1 MANQITDNR
10 TSIAVAQT
18 SAPASETWE
27 ASGGGGSITEDTDI
41 FIQGTTS
48 VAEQITSTRRVM
60 LYDNGTDLNLAN
72 GHLYIWVNCGI
83 VGLLD
88 TKANGGLTIRFTGAT
103 STDFFEFEVG
113 GSDSWPTAVQ
123 GGWVMFVVDT
133 EATPS
138 ATGGTPPATSAVRK
152 VGITAVTG
160 GTMTKTVDNTWVD
173 AIWFLGDGNPGII
186 VEGRNA
192 GTTDWNSADIVTQLG
207 SSTGM
212 FKPGPGG
219 TYVINAPIQFGIND
233 TSTHGFTDTNAVW
246 LWETQEFAA
255 TDLYSIS
262 ALGNSGGTTNVTF
275 GVKTGTGA
283 DATGAQGL
291 IITAESTAVRWAMD
305 FDDPDLDSIGLYGC
319 QFIHGGTFQL
329 DDAAVDLAS
338 CLFLDCTQAQVSN
351 ATIVRASVVDA
362 NTADGTAFMITDDF
376 GDIANCSFEF
386 SDGHAIEITSTAV
399 SSQNNVGNS
408 FAGYTNSVNSTDA
421 AILHS
426 SAGSLT
432 INSSGGSNLNTN
444 SYRNTGGGSVTI
456 NNNVSTTLSGL
467 VNPTEVRVYS
477 AGTTTE
483 LAGQEDVTTGS
494 FVFSLG
500 AATNVDIRIFA
511 VSYEPADI
519 LGYTVGSSDTTI
531 PVQQRFDRNYSNP

>member
-1 MANQITDNR
+1 
-10 TSIAVAQT
+10 
-18 SAPASETWE
+18 
-27 ASGGGGSITEDTDI
+27 
-41 FIQGTTS
+41 
-48 VAEQITSTRRVM
+48 
-60 LYDNGTDLNLAN
+60 
-72 GHLYIWVNCGI
+72 
-83 VGLLD
+83 
-88 TKANGGLTIRFTGAT
+88 
-103 STDFFEFEVG
+103 
-113 GSDSWPTAVQ
+113 
-123 GGWVMFVVDT
+123 
-133 EATPS
+133 
-138 ATGGTPPATSAVRK
+138 
-152 VGITAVTG
+152 
-160 GTMTKTVDNTWVD
+160 
-173 AIWFLGDGNPGII
+173 
-186 VEGRNA
+186 
-192 GTTDWNSADIVTQLG
+192 
-207 SSTGM
+207 
-212 FKPGPGG
+212 
-219 TYVINAPIQFGIND
+219 
-233 TSTHGFTDTNAVW
+233 
-246 LWETQEFAA
+246 
-255 TDLYSIS
+255 
-262 ALGNSGGTTNVTF
+262 VTF

-500 AATNVDIRIFA
+500 AATSVDIRIFA